1 MKRRKAV
8 ALLIETSNAYARGLL
23 DGIIAWQREHEAWS
37 IYLPEQE
44 RGAAPP
50 AWLKSWQGDGIIV
63 RIETEAIANA
73 VRRTNLPVVD
83 VSAARRVPDIPWVE
97 THDEAIANLAAA
109 HLLERGFRHLA
120 FCGEQGFNW
129 SQWRCEHFECRVKAA
144 GATFH
149 QYHSKSRFDHDF
161 SWNRER
167 QRLMNWLSQL
177 PRPIG
182 IMACYDIKGQQ
193 VLDACRELDIA
204 VPEEMA
210 VVGVD
215 NDARICN
222 LSTPP
227 MSSIIP
233 DSRRTG
239 YEAARLLDAM
249 MAGVNVPAD
258 AHLIPPLGIAERPST
273 DILAIDDAD
282 IVKAMRFIRQHA
294 FDGINVG
301 DVLKQVSLSR
311 RALEDRFQRLIG
323 RTPHQEIERL
333 RMDRVKQLLVET
345 SLPLQTIA
353 QRTGFRHAEY
363 LAVAFKR
370 FTRQTPGQFRRHGG
384 ARGNKV
390 GENEAARSTA

>member
-23 DGIIAWQREHEAWS
+23 DGIVSWQREHEAWS
-37 IYLPEQE
+37 VYLPEQE

-50 AWLKSWQGDGIIV
+50 TWLKSWQGDGIIV

-73 VRRTNLPVVD
+73 VRRTGLPVVD
-83 VSAARRVPDIPWVE
+83 VSAARRVPDVPWVE
-97 THDEAIANLAAA
+97 THDEAIATLAAN
-109 HLLERGFRHLA
+109 HLLERGFRQLA

-129 SQWRCEHFECRVKAA
+129 STWRCGHFEQRVKAA

-149 QYHSKSRFDHDF
+149 QYHSKSRFDNDF
-161 SWNRER
+161 SWTRER
-167 QRLMNWLSQL
+167 QKLVAWLGQL
-177 PRPIG
+177 PRPVG

-193 VLDACRELDIA
+193 VLDACRDLDIA
-204 VPEEMA
+204 VPEEIA
-210 VVGVD
+210 VIGVD
-215 NDARICN
+215 NDKRICN
-222 LSTPP
+222 LSDPP
-227 MSSIIP
+227 MSSVIP
-233 DSRRTG
+233 DSQGTG
-239 YEAARLLDAM
+239 YEAARLLDAIM
-249 MAGVNVPAD
+249 SGETVPAD

-301 DVLKQVSLSR
+301 DVLKQVPLSR

-370 FTRQTPGQFRRHGG
+370 FTRNTPGQFRRNGG
-384 ARGNKV
+384 VKKKNNG
-390 GENEAARSTA
+390 GEEDAEM

>member
-23 DGIIAWQREHEAWS
+23 DGIVSWQREHEAWS
-37 IYLPEQE
+37 VYLPEQE

-50 AWLKSWQGDGIIV
+50 TWLKSWQGDGIIV
-63 RIETEAIANA
+63 RIETEAIASA
-73 VRRTNLPVVD
+73 VRRTGLPVVD
-83 VSAARRVPDIPWVE
+83 VSAARRVPDVPWVE
-97 THDEAIANLAAA
+97 THDEAIAKLAAN
-109 HLLERGFRHLA
+109 HLLERGFRQLA
-120 FCGEQGFNW
+120 FCGELGFNW
-129 SQWRCEHFECRVKAA
+129 STWRCGHFEQHVKAA

-149 QYHSKSRFDHDF
+149 QYHSKSRFDNDF
-161 SWNRER
+161 SWTRER
-167 QRLMNWLSQL
+167 QKLVAWLGQL
-177 PRPIG
+177 PRPVG

-193 VLDACRELDIA
+193 VLDACRDLDIA
-204 VPEEMA
+204 VPEEIA
-210 VVGVD
+210 VIGVD
-215 NDARICN
+215 NDKRICN
-222 LSTPP
+222 LSDPP
-227 MSSIIP
+227 MSSVIP
-233 DSRRTG
+233 DSQGTG
-239 YEAARLLDAM
+239 YEAARLLDAIM
-249 MAGVNVPAD
+249 SGETVPAD

-301 DVLKQVSLSR
+301 DVLKQVPLSR

-345 SLPLQTIA
+345 TLPLQTIA

-370 FTRQTPGQFRRHGG
+370 FTRHTPGQFRRNGG
-384 ARGNKV
+384 VNKNTNN
-390 GENEAARSTA
+390 GEVDDAES